1 MFKKIVNVC
10 YTYLTKTSIEHLK
23 LDVTLLHC
31 KIISKLN
38 TQIKLQPDHFNEF
51 FSNLVPT
58 EMDLLSFTQYFTTHE
73 SFWSAVKFVTV
84 TPSTTYCNDMID
96 CMSNTLYAFLFNT
109 ETQLVMTQMKRPII
123 KLLDALHK
131 MFSSYVDFD

>member
-10 YTYLTKTSIEHLK
+10 DTYLTKTSIELLK

-51 FSNLVPT
+51 FSNLVPI
-58 EMDLLSFTQYFTTHE
+58 EMDILSLTQYFTTHE

-84 TPSTTYCNDMID
+84 TPSTTYCNDMMIVCQTHYMLFVQHRNSISYD
-96 CMSNTLYAFLFNT
+96 SN
-109 ETQLVMTQMKRPII
+109 ETADYQAT
-123 KLLDALHK
+123 
-131 MFSSYVDFD
+131 